1 MNIAT
6 QLQAQVDAQL
16 MEQGA
21 FAPLDLLFN
30 SGRLMYGDYEAWRR
44 GEIELL
50 DEILMGDR
58 QKILAE
64 VEQATAYARSIGLV
78 EQPQELSAWG
88 PDADTRKPLRA
99 SADPR

>member
-50 DEILMGDR
+50 DELT
-58 QKILAE
+58 AE
-64 VEQATAYARSIGLV
+64 TADIRCFEGEAARKRPFDGYVVYLGIGSLDPVIYTPTDAKATTLG
-78 EQPQELSAWG
+78 
-88 PDADTRKPLRA
+88 
-99 SADPR
+99 